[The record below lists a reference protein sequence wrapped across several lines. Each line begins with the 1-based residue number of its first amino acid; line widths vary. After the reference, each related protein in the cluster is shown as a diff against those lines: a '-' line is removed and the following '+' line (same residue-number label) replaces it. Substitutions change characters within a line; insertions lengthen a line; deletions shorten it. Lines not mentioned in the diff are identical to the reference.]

1 MSLSEF
7 SSSLMI
13 HQLKPSQCLK
23 PLQPSQPFATLETL
37 ATLEILATLETLATF
52 EILATLET
60 STPSTRAK
68 IMNEAERTWHHMNN
82 IIGLKPSQPFTLCE
96 PITVDLRIAAIV
108 LTRGIEGRDSYR
120 FLTLIFA
127 FVLLVILQNPSK
139 QFAWP
144 AFGWNL
150 SI

>member
-82 IIGLKPSQPFTLCE
+82 IIGLKPSRPFTLCE
-96 PITVDLRIAAIV
+96 PITVDLRIAATV
-108 LTRGIEGRDSYR
+108 LQKFAYFWSSRYPGALRDDPVKVMRSLGTSVPNMAAR
-120 FLTLIFA
+120 CPMK
-127 FVLLVILQNPSK
+127 VV
-139 QFAWP
+139 
-144 AFGWNL
+144 
-150 SI
+150 

>member
-1 MSLSEF
+1 MSDNGYFGAEKYLFVKREIRGMSLSEF

-68 IMNEAERTWHHMNN
+68 IMNEAERT
-82 IIGLKPSQPFTLCE
+82 
-96 PITVDLRIAAIV
+96 
-108 LTRGIEGRDSYR
+108 
-120 FLTLIFA
+120 
-127 FVLLVILQNPSK
+127 
-139 QFAWP
+139 
-144 AFGWNL
+144 
-150 SI
+150 